1 MENAD
6 MGAKLV
12 VCKEKFTYCVSQL
25 PLLKA
30 LSERVFLDVCKIEKQ
45 IIELTAL
52 GPSEA
57 EMAAKKAD
65 KIEQLGP
72 RSEASQRAIEES
84 RHAFNQASAEIQKNA
99 EHLDVQALEGFLDRA
114 ITKIKAAQTDLEK
127 QLFELQE
134 IAAEIDRL
142 LDRESP
148 KS

>member
-1 MENAD
+1 MV
-6 MGAKLV
+6 AKLA

-52 GPSEA
+52 GPNEA
-57 EMAAKKAD
+57 EMATKKAD
-65 KIEQLGP
+65 KIAQLGP
-72 RSEASQRAIEES
+72 RFEASQRAIEES

-99 EHLDVQALEGFLDRA
+99 EHLDIQALEGFLDCA
-114 ITKIKAAQTDLEK
+114 IAKIKAAQTDLEK
-127 QLFELQE
+127 QLFKLQE
-134 IAAEIDRL
+134 IAAEINRL
-142 LDRESP
+142 LGRDSP